1 MFSVG
6 SYTSTYTGPF
16 EASGETL
23 HRGRAEAR
31 AAGAAAGERR
41 AYMAPGRGVGAGS
54 GAMRYRAGLEAD
66 RNAAQQYGAAQQSL
80 LSNLMGNAESRL
92 MYENNQADE
101 LNLLR
106 ALQMQRDSADQN
118 FALQLRGDNYER
130 LLNKTKLRTERDVG
144 AGQNFT
150 DILGYGLGVA

>member
-23 HRGRAEAR
+23 RRGRGDAL
-31 AAGAAAGERR
+31 AAGAAAGQRR

-66 RNAAQQYGAAQQSL
+66 SKAAQGYGAAQQSL
-80 LSNLMGNAESRL
+80 LANLMGNADSRL
-92 MYENNQADE
+92 MYQNNQADE

-106 ALQMQRDSADQN
+106 ALQMQRDTSDQN
-118 FALQLRGDNYER
+118 FGLQLRGDQYEA
-130 LLNKTKLRTERDVG
+130 LLNQAKLRTERDVG
-144 AGQNFT
+144 RGQNFT
-150 DILGYGLGVA
+150 DMFTIGLGVA